1 MLRKNIVHYVYF
13 CIIIFIITVPVLLL
27 DTEPNKKS
35 LLDNAYLPEFP
46 EFKENADIQKELEN
60 YLNKRI
66 GFRDKAVFCY
76 EFALDKVFNKLEH
89 SLYAYGENGYIMGN
103 MDAYIQDY
111 QHLNL
116 QKDAEFVESFTGWL
130 SKANLYLA
138 EQNIDFLYFLA
149 PDKKTIYYDCMSS
162 NINVY
167 GDVSR
172 TDMVLEQV
180 ESMGVPYIYP
190 KDVFIAAKEVKQ
202 IYNVKYDALH
212 WNDLGNFLGN
222 KLIDDYLQKLNDDI
236 LPLEEKQYNLQYECA
251 DRLAAS
257 YFYVYENIPR
267 YYLKEERGIHN
278 VSDEDKYKDIIVGD
292 FEHYVNEN
300 LQEAP
305 TILIFHD
312 SYFAD
317 SAKFYKGRYG
327 EVISV
332 HNNNYWMLQELVE
345 YYKPDIVLF
354 ENVERVFAGEFF
366 SIETMNEWQAK

>member
-1 MLRKNIVHYVYF
+1 
-13 CIIIFIITVPVLLL
+13 
-27 DTEPNKKS
+27 
-35 LLDNAYLPEFP
+35 
-46 EFKENADIQKELEN
+46 
-60 YLNKRI
+60 
-66 GFRDKAVFCY
+66 
-76 EFALDKVFNKLEH
+76 
-89 SLYAYGENGYIMGN
+89 
-103 MDAYIQDY
+103 
-111 QHLNL
+111 
-116 QKDAEFVESFTGWL
+116 
-130 SKANLYLA
+130 
-138 EQNIDFLYFLA
+138 
-149 PDKKTIYYDCMSS
+149 
-162 NINVY
+162 
-167 GDVSR
+167 
-172 TDMVLEQV
+172 
-180 ESMGVPYIYP
+180 MGVPHIYP
-190 KDVFIAAKEVKQ
+190 KDAFIAAKEVKQ

-278 VSDEDKYKDIIVGD
+278 VSDEDIYKDIIVGD

-332 HNNNYWMLQELVE
+332 HNNNYWMLQELAE